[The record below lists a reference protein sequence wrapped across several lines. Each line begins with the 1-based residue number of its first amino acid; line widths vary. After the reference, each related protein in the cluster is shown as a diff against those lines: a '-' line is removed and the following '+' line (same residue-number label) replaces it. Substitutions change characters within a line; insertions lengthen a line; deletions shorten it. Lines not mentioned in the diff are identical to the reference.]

1 MRARLG
7 RMRKSAHGAVFSAPF
22 LDASSCAARS
32 TAGEPAAGA
41 PNCDSVTP
49 EPIAAV
55 VDEKIFCVHA
65 GLSPDLNSPEQDRAR
80 VRDRVRDRVA
90 RPQLARAG

>member
-1 MRARLG
+1 MPTRVGSVGLARVS
-7 RMRKSAHGAVFSAPF
+7 RGALLTLTVA
-22 LDASSCAARS
+22 L
-32 TAGEPAAGA
+32 TL
-41 PNCDSVTP
+41 TQ
-49 EPIAAV
+49 
-55 VDEKIFCVHA
+55 IFCVHA